1 MSFTRIAFRNVPRRK
16 LRNAL
21 TVCAIILGVALLVGV
36 NIATDSAV
44 NQFGKLL
51 VQATGDIDVLV
62 RNSTSGAF
70 SEGAFHNVSSANMN
84 GVTNVAGRLRVSG
97 IVSQSGFLLTE
108 VTITAE
114 NSSGYTQNLVINGL
128 NATSDYLHLE
138 EDFTNISGRRSFG
151 VNSSDIIVS
160 DTLGFHTGD
169 KITVSLTKT
178 TKLYDPVKKTFTLK
192 SKSTSNYT
200 FNIVGLYHPSRVER
214 QFMHGA
220 GGQVSHEV
228 FIDLHKS
235 QTMLNYTNKITTI
248 IIKVSSPTNQTL
260 LDTIKNQIKQILG
273 DKYTVSFPKETSLK
287 TMSEMST
294 GFKGGLSVAALISM
308 VVAIGVVIITIY
320 LNVSERT
327 YEIGVLRSIGASRLQ
342 IFWMFFSE
350 SLVLGA
356 LGIGLGLVVGVILA
370 QFFLG
375 FASSVFNVSF
385 PFSVTSESLISNFI
399 IGIIAGFVTVIIGGT
414 IPSIL
419 AVKVNVL
426 RALRPSM
433 RPPGKPRTALK
444 LILIGALLIGGSI
457 LVGRNI
463 FYQMSVGFSE
473 SAGNQVRLVNVMMNI
488 VTIIGLVLVTAGFLR
503 SGSKVIEY
511 ILTPLSRKSGKLI
524 SRNIGR
530 NLMLNTA
537 CFALIAISLSFVVAM
552 GSVAEVITPGLEN
565 VVRKFFGADMFVIP
579 KATLPASFG
588 DDNLSKIE
596 GVNLTTPIYMLPN
609 TRYPF
614 SIRVRNST
622 TVLNGTVGVIAM
634 DPVSYHKISQIK
646 VSTTYSNVTAELDK
660 NGTALLPSSL
670 AKDLGVSS
678 GDNFG
683 IQVTYS
689 NSSTRWVE
697 LRVVGILEAAAF
709 QYIGIGQVSLSRT
722 AYVSYKTIADTWKQP
737 ETATLFFVSVKQ
749 GYSRADVKNRILDK
763 YSDDISASG
772 IIILDDIMTQVSTQ
786 INSIMAI
793 FYGILMFSI
802 VISALGMAIIMIM
815 NVSGRRREIG
825 ILKSQGMSNR
835 EVFTLIGGEALA
847 LGIIGFI
854 IGALGGI
861 VMFEGI
867 VVLMQTLGFPIPFTF
882 TYGIFVNAFI
892 LAVVVSLAGV
902 SYPAYNAVKLSV
914 IEALRYKG

>member
-1 MSFTRIAFRNVPRRK
+1 MSFTRIALRNVPRRK

-70 SEGAFHNVSSANMN
+70 SESAFRNVSSANLN

-97 IVSQSGFLLTE
+97 IVSQSGGLLTE

-114 NSSGYTQNLVINGL
+114 NSSGYAQNLVINGL

-160 DTLGFHTGD
+160 DTLGFHAGD
-169 KITVSLTKT
+169 KIIINLTKT
-178 TKLYDPVKKTFTLK
+178 TKLYDPIKKTFTQKPK
-192 SKSTSNYT
+192 SISNYT

-220 GGQVSHEV
+220 GGPVSHEV

-235 QTMLNYTNKITTI
+235 QTMLNFTNRITTI

-414 IPSIL
+414 IPSLL

-444 LILIGALLIGGSI
+444 LILIGVLLIGGSI
-457 LVGRNI
+457 LAGRYSL
-463 FYQMSVGFSE
+463 YQMGAGFSE
-473 SAGNQVRLVNVMMNI
+473 STQNQVRLVDVMMNI

-511 ILTPLSRKSGKLI
+511 ILTPFSKKSGKLI

-552 GSVAEVITPGLEN
+552 GSIAEVIAPGLEN
-565 VVRKFFGADMFVIP
+565 VVRKFFGADMFVVP
-579 KATLPASFG
+579 KTTLPASFG
-588 DDNLSKIE
+588 DNNLSKIE
-596 GVNLTTPIYMLPN
+596 GVNRTTPIYILPN
-609 TRYPF
+609 TLYP
-614 SIRVRNST
+614 SPISVRNST
-622 TVLNGTVGVIAM
+622 TILNGTVGVIAM
-634 DPVSYHKISQIK
+634 DPVSYHKISPIK

-678 GDNFG
+678 GGKFG
-683 IQVTYS
+683 IQVTS

-722 AYVSYKTIADTWKQP
+722 VYVSYKTIADTWKQS

-749 GYSRADVKNRILDK
+749 SYSRVDVKNRILDK
-763 YSDDISASG
+763 YSDDIPKTN
-772 IIILDDIMTQVSTQ
+772 IISLDDIMTQVSTQ

-867 VVLMQTLGFPIPFTF
+867 VVLMQTLGFPISFTF
-882 TYGIFVNAFI
+882 TYGIFVNAFV
-892 LAVVVSLAGV
+892 LAIAVSIAAV
-902 SYPAYNAVKLSV
+902 SYPAYKAVKLSV